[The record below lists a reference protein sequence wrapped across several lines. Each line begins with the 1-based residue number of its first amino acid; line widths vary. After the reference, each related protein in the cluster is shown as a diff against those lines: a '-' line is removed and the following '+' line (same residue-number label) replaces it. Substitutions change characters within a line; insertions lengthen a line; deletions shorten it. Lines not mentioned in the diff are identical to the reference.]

1 MRILITSIVDLT
13 RSAHN
18 RLHEFVRY
26 LSRDHHVTIISIKD
40 WWKAAQVDVDQ
51 YNRGFEDVWSR
62 VDLHYFTQLRISPI
76 LQELLSLF
84 TLGKLLRKLGEF
96 DVHFNYN
103 TLVSGLY
110 ASIGLKRKGVKT
122 VYDLA
127 DDLPA
132 MIRTSP
138 QINPLLRPFGGAFAR
153 LMLHCNLQV
162 AEKATLTTEA
172 LNLPS
177 RHREKYVLLPN
188 GVDTELFCKK
198 DSRQLRKEFGVE
210 DAFVLGYV
218 GVLREW
224 VDLEPVFGAISDLRN
239 RGLNVKLMIVGEEGG
254 MQHNKDLALHY
265 GIFENVIFTGTVPYD
280 LVPKYI
286 SLMNVGLVPFKI
298 NSVTEGAIPLKIFE
312 YLACEVPAISTPL
325 PGIKLEFADGIFYAA
340 ERDEYTNIIHSLE
353 TNRQSGKE
361 KGEQGRSKIVESYSW
376 SAITKRLE
384 GLLRRI
390 THE

>member
-1 MRILITSIVDLT
+1 
-13 RSAHN
+13 
-18 RLHEFVRY
+18 
-26 LSRDHHVTIISIKD
+26 
-40 WWKAAQVDVDQ
+40 
-51 YNRGFEDVWSR
+51 
-62 VDLHYFTQLRISPI
+62 
-76 LQELLSLF
+76 
-84 TLGKLLRKLGEF
+84 
-96 DVHFNYN
+96 
-103 TLVSGLY
+103 
-110 ASIGLKRKGVKT
+110 
-122 VYDLA
+122 
-127 DDLPA
+127 
-132 MIRTSP
+132 
-138 QINPLLRPFGGAFAR
+138 
-153 LMLHCNLQV
+153 
-162 AEKATLTTEA
+162 
-172 LNLPS
+172 
-177 RHREKYVLLPN
+177 
-188 GVDTELFCKK
+188 
-198 DSRQLRKEFGVE
+198 LRKEFGVE